1 MSGRIKIYPTPEER
15 IAAVAMGT
23 IRHFA
28 RAYRRLPDIAD
39 LREDLRVH
47 VVREIMLGKLE
58 GLRVRREKSD
68 EVIRKL
74 IIEIANQI

>member
-1 MSGRIKIYPTPEER
+1 VSRIELEPTPEGR
-15 IAAVAMGT
+15 IAAVTVKT

-28 RAYRRLPDIAD
+28 RVHRRLPDIAD
-39 LREDLRVH
+39 LRDDLRVH

-58 GLRVRREKSD
+58 GLRVRRENSD

>member
-1 MSGRIKIYPTPEER
+1 MKLEPTPEGR
-15 IAAVAMGT
+15 IAVVAMGT

-28 RAYRRLPDIAD
+28 RVYRRLPDIAD
-39 LREDLRVH
+39 LRDELRVH
-47 VVREIMLGKLE
+47 VVREIMLGKLD

-68 EVIRKL
+68 EVIRRL